1 VVLVHYLLRLLVP
14 SPGAFSPYHD
24 DFPVSAGLLDPPWT
38 LAAVIAI
45 AGMAAAG
52 VALRRRFAALSFG
65 ILWFLGGHLLE
76 STHLNLFL
84 YFEHRNY
91 LPSLGLFFA
100 LSWIL
105 IDYCRR
111 SAQWR
116 WWAAAAA
123 AYAMLTV
130 GVTIQN
136 SLLWGNRLSQAQEAV
151 RTHPRSVWA
160 REDLGSQYL
169 AAGSPVDAL
178 ALFREMERDF
188 PGHALPRLRQMAI
201 AGCVLNTA
209 MTAEWWR
216 QTIEAA
222 RQATAGGSEVLAELD
237 RVIWVLGEA
246 ECSGVDTG
254 QLLDWVEA
262 LAGNG
267 AFDRQRGGLL
277 ELAASLSLYRN
288 EWQRALVNLTQA
300 ARASPTANR
309 QMQLIELL
317 VAMGDVEQAESALT
331 RLDDS
336 LQRRPLQRLAY
347 AGRIEEL
354 RRQLGDAGGSSR

>member
-1 VVLVHYLLRLLVP
+1 
-14 SPGAFSPYHD
+14 
-24 DFPVSAGLLDPPWT
+24 
-38 LAAVIAI
+38 
-45 AGMAAAG
+45 
-52 VALRRRFAALSFG
+52 
-65 ILWFLGGHLLE
+65 
-76 STHLNLFL
+76 
-84 YFEHRNY
+84 
-91 LPSLGLFFA
+91 
-100 LSWIL
+100 
-105 IDYCRR
+105 
-111 SAQWR
+111 
-116 WWAAAAA
+116 
-123 AYAMLTV
+123 
-130 GVTIQN
+130 
-136 SLLWGNRLSQAQEAV
+136 
-151 RTHPRSVWA
+151 
-160 REDLGSQYL
+160 
-169 AAGSPVDAL
+169 
-178 ALFREMERDF
+178 
-188 PGHALPRLRQMAI
+188 
-201 AGCVLNTA
+201 
-209 MTAEWWR
+209 
-216 QTIEAA
+216 
-222 RQATAGGSEVLAELD
+222 
-237 RVIWVLGEA
+237 VIWVLGEA